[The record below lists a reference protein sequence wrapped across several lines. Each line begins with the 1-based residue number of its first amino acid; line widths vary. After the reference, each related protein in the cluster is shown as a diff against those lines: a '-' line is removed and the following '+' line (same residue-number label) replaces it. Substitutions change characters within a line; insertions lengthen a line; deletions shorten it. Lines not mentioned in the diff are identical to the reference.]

1 MRMIIT
7 AGMPG
12 SGKEEFLNAASGT
25 GVPFLRMGD
34 IVREYYSKRDP
45 KDSELSV
52 GGFANI
58 ERERFGFDIWAKRAT
73 EKMHGDIFIIDGCR
87 SMDEVRS
94 YLGITPDVH
103 VVAIFT
109 SPNIRYERL
118 VKRGRDDAPKDIDE
132 FRQRDEREISWGLA
146 ETMVLADKMIINESS
161 LDDFKKNVVRTM
173 EELNR

>member
-1 MRMIIT
+1 
-7 AGMPG
+7 
-12 SGKEEFLNAASGT
+12 
-25 GVPFLRMGD
+25 
-34 IVREYYSKRDP
+34 
-45 KDSELSV
+45 
-52 GGFANI
+52 
-58 ERERFGFDIWAKRAT
+58 
-73 EKMHGDIFIIDGCR
+73 
-87 SMDEVRS
+87 MDEVRS

-118 VKRGRDDAPKDIDE
+118 VKRGRDDAPKDVDE